1 MRLLWESWGG
11 VLLVWGAGI
20 PLVVGACVL
29 GVRLRVRHGRDPG
42 EALRFTLAEAGI
54 VAGTLPWVWMILTPA
69 YGERAVSAVPLRDLA
84 ATLTST
90 PMDALVQVGA
100 NLVVFV
106 PLGFLLPLRWPGFA
120 GVPRMALVG
129 AMVSGLLETAQYA
142 LDMGRVSSVDD
153 VLMNTAGAAVGAFLA
168 RVHVARRES
177 ARSYGDRIAARLLLR
192 LGVVG

>member
-1 MRLLWESWGG
+1 MRQVWESWGG
-11 VLLVWGAGI
+11 VLLVWGAVI
-20 PLVVGACVL
+20 PLVAGACVL
-29 GVRLRVRHGRDPG
+29 GVRLRVRQGRDPA
-42 EALRFTLAEAGI
+42 EALRFTAAEAGI
-54 VAGTLPWVWMILTPA
+54 AAGTLPWVWMILTPA

-90 PMDALVQVGA
+90 PVDAFVQVGA

-106 PLGFLLPLRWPGFA
+106 PLGFFLPMRWPGFA
-120 GVPRMALVG
+120 GVPRMALLG
-129 AMVSGLLETAQYA
+129 AVVSGLLETGQYV

-153 VLMNTAGAAVGAFLA
+153 VLMNTAGAAVGAYLA

-177 ARSYGDRIAARLLLR
+177 DRSYGDRIAARLLLR